1 MGYWPEVLESE
12 AEVRP
17 LRRQRP
23 RHTVRTLA
31 YVKLDQGNGGIIRD
45 LTESGMAV
53 QAVARLRADQDVAL
67 SFDLMAPKVHIEARG
82 RVAWADASG
91 QAGIQFLDLTPRG
104 RRTLCDWLLLQMF
117 ATAAASGRHSIFATE
132 PDRELMFSA
141 AARPAIVV
149 GPEVPLFAEE
159 LELPRFAWGWF
170 SVSVRSFSIFVDA
183 LVLLCAV
190 MLFSIASIAAMGGV
204 PVWPL
209 AVTLFLTSATIFVAV
224 YQMLFSTLLRGATP
238 GRRLALLAAVQSHS
252 GQDEEAQRFR

>member
-1 MGYWPEVLESE
+1 MAHCAEVLGSE
-12 AEVRP
+12 PQVP
-17 LRRQRP
+17 LRRRKP

-53 QAVARLRADQDVAL
+53 QAVARLRAEQDVTL
-67 SFDLMAPKVHIEARG
+67 SFDLMAPKVRVEARG

-91 QAGIQFLDLTPRG
+91 QAGIQFLDLTPRA
-104 RRTLCDWLLLQMF
+104 RRALCDWLLLQMF
-117 ATAAASGRHSIFATE
+117 ATAAVSGRHSIFATE

-141 AARPAIVV
+141 AARPAIVFE
-149 GPEVPLFAEE
+149 PEIPRVAEE
-159 LELPRFAWGWF
+159 LELPRFAWGLL
-170 SVSVRSFSIFVDA
+170 SLSVRSFSIFVDS

-209 AVTLFLTSATIFVAV
+209 AVTLFLTSATIFVTV
-224 YQMLFSTLLRGATP
+224 YQLLFSTLLRGATP
-238 GRRLALLAAVQSHS
+238 GRRLALLAAVQSQS
-252 GQDEEAQRFR
+252 GQDEQAQRFR

>member
-1 MGYWPEVLESE
+1 MAHRYEVLESE
-12 AEVRP
+12 PEVRL
-17 LRRQRP
+17 LRRQQP

-53 QAVARLRADQDVAL
+53 QAVARLRPNQDVAL
-67 SFDLMAPKVHIEARG
+67 SFDLMAPKVRVEGRG

-91 QAGIQFLDLTPRG
+91 QAGIQFVDLTPRA
-104 RRTLCDWLLLQMF
+104 RRALCDWLLLQMF
-117 ATAAASGRHSIFATE
+117 ATAVASGRHSIFAE
-132 PDRELMFSA
+132 HDRELMFSA

-149 GPEVPLFAEE
+149 EPEIFPVAEE
-159 LELPRFAWGWF
+159 LELPRFAWGWL
-170 SVSVRSFSIFVDA
+170 SLSVRSFSIFVDA

-209 AVTLFLTSATIFVAV
+209 AVTLFLTAATIFVAV
-224 YQMLFSTLLRGATP
+224 YQILFSTLLRGATP
-238 GRRLALLAAVQSHS
+238 GRRLALLAAVQSQS
-252 GQDEEAQRFR
+252 GQDEQAQRFR